1 MLTQNDPGGGQLVAQ
16 AGPDMRFVFL
26 WSYPKLTGC
35 KQMLARARGAYREG
49 GMAAS
54 VWGGNPANAQW
65 I

>member
-1 MLTQNDPGGGQLVAQ
+1 MLTQKDPGGGQLVAQ

-26 WSYPKLTGC
+26 WSYPKLTAC

-49 GMAAS
+49 EMAVS
-54 VWGGNPANAQW
+54 VWGSNPANAQW